1 MPPSGKKLNYVQ
13 VGLIILIVLLL
24 AILVFLFLPYSSS
37 PPVHEEPL
45 TIASGKLDSSLLTL
59 IADEKGYFQKYGL
72 NVTLREYPAGVY
84 AVQEL
89 LNRNADL
96 ACAAEFVGVANSF
109 QSPDLRIITTTAKI
123 NNLYLI
129 IRSDRGI
136 SKPSDLK
143 GKTIAI
149 PKGSV
154 AEFFLGRY
162 LTLNGLNISDI
173 TVIYLTPA
181 DVIKSVGTGDS
192 DAALIWDPYAYQIEQ
207 QLGRNST
214 RWPAQSGQFY
224 YWVTYTRSDTIRD
237 KPEQIRNY
245 LRALDDAE
253 TFLFAHQP
261 EVKEILK
268 RRLNMTDD
276 SIDRTWKDYRF
287 VLSLDQALIIEM
299 EDEARWMTEQNLTGG
314 KIPPSYLDMIYQ
326 DPMREVKP
334 SAVTIIR

>member
-1 MPPSGKKLNYVQ
+1 VA
-13 VGLIILIVLLL
+13 LIILVILLISAL
-24 AILVFLFLPYSSS
+24 AFLFFFPTS
-37 PPVHEEPL
+37 PPRAHEEPL
-45 TIASGKLDSSLLTL
+45 TIASGTLDSSVLTL

-72 NVTLREYPAGVY
+72 NVTIREYPAGTY
-84 AVQEL
+84 AVKEL
-89 LNRNADL
+89 LAGNADL
-96 ACAAEFVGVANSF
+96 ACAAEFVGVTTSF

-143 GKTIAI
+143 GKTIAV

-162 LTLNGLNISDI
+162 LTLNGMDI
-173 TVIYLTPA
+173 HTIAILRLTPA
-181 DVIKSVGTGDS
+181 DVIKSVVTGDA

-214 RWPAQSGQFY
+214 TWQAQSGQLY
-224 YWVTYTRSDTIRD
+224 YWVTYARPDMIRD

-245 LRALDDAE
+245 LRALNDAE
-253 TFLFAHQP
+253 TFLITHQP
-261 EVKEILK
+261 EAKEILK

-276 SIDRTWKDYRF
+276 YIDRTWKEYHF

-299 EDEARWMTEQNLTGG
+299 EDEARWMAEQNMTLG
-314 KIPPSYLDMIYQ
+314 KTPPSYLDMMYQ
-326 DPMREVKP
+326 DAMREIKP
-334 SAVTIIR
+334 SSVTIIR